1 MMMMMM
7 TMMVVEVFAINIII
21 ICVELVMYLC
31 LLFVWRFAHNISA
44 TGTDPG
50 FFPQTGWGGVRGILR
65 RLYRFF
71 LKSNTPPPQ
80 ICTSV
85 EPTEKTD
92 IITVIDN
99 WYNLQHLCILIIVY
113 VHVHQE
119 DGVTNI
125 GQDELK
131 LTRQKRDNYQHETC
145 FIKHDNES

>member
-1 MMMMMM
+1 
-7 TMMVVEVFAINIII
+7 
-21 ICVELVMYLC
+21 MYLC

-50 FFPQTGWGGVRGILR
+50 FFPQTGGGGARRILR

-92 IITVIDN
+92 IIAVIDN

-113 VHVHQE
+113 VHVHRE

-125 GQDELK
+125 RQDELK
-131 LTRQKRDNYQHETC
+131 LTRLLFEKKETIISMKLALLNTTMSHRSTC
-145 FIKHDNES
+145 TWQY